1 MMDLPYCVTARLSTP
16 QLLRMFNGTLNQS
29 VERLKAFLRDKGM
42 DPDQTIEVEYD
53 LVHIG
58 LGFMQ
63 IVPVPINL
71 PREGAKN

>member
-1 MMDLPYCVTARLSTP
+1 
-16 QLLRMFNGTLNQS
+16 MFNGTLNQS

-58 LGFMQ
+58 LGFM
-63 IVPVPINL
+63 
-71 PREGAKN
+71 